1 MLLLVGSTAFPSP
14 KRAFPVLENP
24 GLEKPELGSPKLAY
38 PELENPA
45 QLNTY
50 ILNTKQSNKDLLNTH
65 SFCQSEGQNELTRE
79 NHFAK

>member
-1 MLLLVGSTAFPSP
+1 MLFLVGSTAFPSP
-14 KRAFPVLENP
+14 KRAFPV
-24 GLEKPELGSPKLAY
+24 LGSPKLAY

-50 ILNTKQSNKDLLNTH
+50 ILNTKQLNKDLLNTH